1 MASSPAAVFARL
13 SDKRTPVA
21 GPVLLKTAVVLG
33 GSVAGLLAARV
44 LADHADEVVVLERD
58 DPGTSTEP
66 RPGVP
71 QGAQA
76 HVLLPAGLRQLERF
90 FPGFAQEGVGA
101 GGRLAPASHR
111 HTFADGVLKVPG
123 RADAVMLC
131 GSRPFLEA
139 LIRRRTLALP
149 NVRALTARATGLE
162 FTGEAVTGVRYES
175 EATKSVLA
183 ADFVVDAMGRASRLG
198 DWLDQAGWEKPALTR
213 VEIDLNYATAIARRT
228 PGQPSIEVG
237 LSTYSP
243 GATTDGVAAGAFC
256 SIEDDRWMVLLS
268 GYVGDKPGRTAED
281 LVQLCKSTMPDDFGA
296 IVTDEIV
303 SLATYHLA
311 DARRRHFHDLERV
324 PARLVALG
332 DSVASMNP
340 IYAQGMTSAALQASA
355 LSEFLRAQPDLNVP
369 AREFFALQK
378 VVVDAPWDVATGAD
392 LSLPHVRGP
401 RPSGYKVKSWASK
414 QVVAASVRDSEINR
428 RFESVIFLLDHP
440 SILATPGTLLRS
452 LRVNRRARRG

>member
-1 MASSPAAVFARL
+1 MASPAAVFARL
-13 SDKRTPVA
+13 SDKRTPTA
-21 GPVLLKTAVVLG
+21 GPVLMKTAVVLG

-44 LADHADEVVVLERD
+44 LADHADEVIVVERD
-58 DPGTSTEP
+58 DPGTSTRP

-71 QGAQA
+71 HGAQA
-76 HVLLPAGLRQLERF
+76 HVLLPAGLAQLERF
-90 FPGFAQEGVGA
+90 FPGFADEGVAA

-111 HTFADGVLKVPG
+111 HTFSDGVLKVPG

-139 LIRRRTLALP
+139 LIRKRTLALP
-149 NVRALTARATGLE
+149 NVRALTARVTGLE
-162 FTGEAVTGVRYES
+162 FAPDAVSGVRYES
-175 EATKSVLA
+175 DGAKSVLK
-183 ADFVVDAMGRASRLG
+183 ADFVVDATGRASRLG
-198 DWLDQAGWEKPALTR
+198 DWLENAGWDKPALTR

-228 PGQPSIEVG
+228 PDQPGIEVG
-237 LSTYSP
+237 LATYSP
-243 GATTDGVAAGAFC
+243 GSVTEGVAAGAFC
-256 SIEDDRWMVLLS
+256 SIEDERWMVLLS
-268 GYVGDKPGRTAED
+268 GYVADKPGRTPED
-281 LVQLCKSTMPDDFGA
+281 LVRLCKASMPEDFGA
-296 IVTDEIV
+296 IVTAGID

-311 DARRRHFHDLERV
+311 DARRRNFHDLSRV

-355 LSEFLRAQPDLNVP
+355 LSEFLRSQPSLDVP

-378 VVVDAPWDVATGAD
+378 IVVDAPWDVATGAD
-392 LSLPHVRGP
+392 LSLPHVQGP
-401 RPSGYKVKSWASK
+401 RPSGYAVKSWAGK

-428 RFESVIFLLDHP
+428 RFESVIFLLEHP

-452 LRVNRRARRG
+452 VRVNRRARRG